1 METRKTGKI
10 IALIVAIVVVVAGV
24 SVGVMA
30 ATGVFSSGKQKA
42 FDLLAQAP
50 EKILYSSMDEY
61 IGSPDMIKEM
71 LEKGG
76 QTSFKISDLT
86 LDSSIAPTGLDL
98 SGFSA
103 ELSAKSDKAENK
115 TSMSANIAKGDS
127 KLSLNCYTDKEKVVL
142 SLPELVSGK
151 VFKIDLAAMKEALS
165 SMQAMTT
172 ASPEM
177 EEFAEDMEE
186 FFEDEIKKVKDDIDC
201 EKLSGDKN
209 GYKLT
214 VKKESMDT
222 VMNDFVEFL
231 TEHES
236 VVTTINTY
244 MKTFMYTLAGE
255 TAGEDFDL
263 IKTVKEVTSKLSQY
277 TQDFSFEVYH
287 VAGKLTGLQTTF
299 MAEMIPFKATVD
311 FEGDKENSTVT
322 MKIMAEQNG
331 QEAGMTLIKKNKKAD
346 TYESSCSYDIS
357 AAGSSVVTFEM
368 TESINP
374 SDNSY
379 ALDWGISAE
388 GNEAIKLKANGAIK
402 DLKQGSYA
410 NLVLDDVSASV
421 NGVEYVK
428 MALDIKIGV
437 ADGNIE
443 PPQGEEV
450 TVKSGTEILPYMT
463 EAQTA
468 LTKIMSDWGIDPSA
482 LTGAYNPLGYSA
494 LDGDHSLGGLSS
506 AAS

>member
-1 METRKTGKI
+1 METKKTGKI

-30 ATGVFSSGKQKA
+30 ATGVFSSSKKKA
-42 FDLLAQAP
+42 FDLLEQIP
-50 EKILYSSMDEY
+50 EKISYSSVNEY
-61 IGSPDMIKEM
+61 IGTSDMSKAM

-76 QTSFKISDLT
+76 QTGFKVSDLT

-103 ELSAKSDKAENK
+103 ELSAKSDKTDNK
-115 TSMSANIAKGDS
+115 TSMLASLEKGGS
-127 KLSLNCYTDKEKVVL
+127 KLSLNLYTDKEKVVL

-151 VFKIDLAAMKEALS
+151 VFKLDLASMKDALG

-177 EEFAEDMEE
+177 EEFAEDIEE

-214 VKKESMDT
+214 IKKESMDT

-236 VVTTINTY
+236 VVSMVNTY
-244 MKTFMYTLAGE
+244 MKTLMYTQVGG
-255 TAGEDFDL
+255 TGDFDL
-263 IKTVKEVTSKLSQY
+263 IKVVKEVTSKLSQY

-287 VAGKLTGLQTTF
+287 VAGKLTGLQATF

-331 QEAGMTLIKKNKKAD
+331 QEAGVTVIKKDKKAD
-346 TYESSCSYDIS
+346 TYENSFSFDVS
-357 AAGSSVVTFEM
+357 AAGFSAAAFEV
-368 TESINP
+368 TESVNP

-379 ALDWGISAE
+379 SLNGSVSAE
-388 GNEAIKLKANGAIK
+388 GNEVGKLKATGSIK

-410 NLVLDDVSASV
+410 NLVLDDVSVSA
-421 NGVEYVK
+421 NGIDYVK
-428 MALDIKIGV
+428 MALDIKMGV

-450 TVKSGTEILPYMT
+450 TVKSGTEVVPYMT
-463 EAQTA
+463 EVQTA

-482 LTGAYNPLGYSA
+482 LAGGYNPLGYSA
-494 LDGDHSLGGLSS
+494 LDGNHSLGG

>member
-1 METRKTGKI
+1 METKKTGKI

-30 ATGVFSSGKQKA
+30 ATGVFSSSKQKA
-42 FDLLAQAP
+42 FDLLAQVP
-50 EKILYSSMDEY
+50 EKVLYSSIDEY
-61 IGSPDMIKEM
+61 TGAVDMSKEM

-76 QTSFKISDLT
+76 QTGFKISDLT

-151 VFKIDLAAMKEALS
+151 VFKIDLAAMKDALG

-177 EEFAEDMEE
+177 EEFAEDIEE

-244 MKTFMYTLAGE
+244 MKTLMYAQTGGM
-255 TAGEDFDL
+255 GEDFDL
-263 IKTVKEVTSKLSQY
+263 IKTVKEITSKLSQY

-287 VAGKLTGLQTTF
+287 VAGKLTGLQATF

-331 QEAGMTLIKKNKKAD
+331 QEAGVTLIKKNKKAD
-346 TYESSCSYDIS
+346 KYESSCSFDIS
-357 AAGSSVVTFEM
+357 AAGSSAVTFEM
-368 TESINP
+368 TESVNP

-379 ALDWGISAE
+379 ALDWGINAE
-388 GNEAIKLKANGAIK
+388 GSEVIKLKANGAIK

-443 PPQGEEV
+443 APQGEEV
-450 TVKSGTEILPYMT
+450 TVKSGTEVLPYMT

-482 LTGAYNPLGYSA
+482 LAGGYNPLGYSA
-494 LDGDHSLGGLSS
+494 LDGNHSLGG